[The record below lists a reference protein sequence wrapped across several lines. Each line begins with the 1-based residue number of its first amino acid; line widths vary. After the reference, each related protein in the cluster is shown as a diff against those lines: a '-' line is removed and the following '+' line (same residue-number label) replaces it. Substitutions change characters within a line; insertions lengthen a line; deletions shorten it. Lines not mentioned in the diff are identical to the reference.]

1 MKRLPLTAALLFLGL
16 TACACSSSNHGAV
29 SSGQSQPTHIT
40 QTPTPATSSD
50 ITVDKV
56 GYAWGN
62 ASDLT
67 SCCPIWRAAALV
79 TNRSNQPAQN
89 VLAQYTAYGA
99 DGKVAGTTS
108 ETLSA
113 VPPGQQGLTAD
124 FLNVTEAITKV
135 VLQMQVGG
143 YGPGPATV
151 DSTIKTQN
159 IQLTQGRGGNANEYT
174 VTGEVVSQQSQ
185 PQNNIKVEALAF
197 DDSGTVVGG
206 GAAQL
211 QLLPGGGAA
220 AGVTVTVFALTKPA
234 KVSLYTL
241 PA

>member
-1 MKRLPLTAALLFLGL
+1 MAA
-16 TACACSSSNHGAV
+16 T
-29 SSGQSQPTHIT
+29 
-40 QTPTPATSSD
+40 TP
-50 ITVDKV
+50 
-56 GYAWGN
+56 
-62 ASDLT
+62 
-67 SCCPIWRAAALV
+67 
-79 TNRSNQPAQN
+79 
-89 VLAQYTAYGA
+89 
-99 DGKVAGTTS
+99 

-113 VPPGQQGLTAD
+113 LPPGPQGLTAD
-124 FLNVTEAITKV
+124 FLNVTEGITKV

-197 DDSGTVVGG
+197 DDSGNVVGG

-211 QLLPGGGAA
+211 QLLPGGGAP